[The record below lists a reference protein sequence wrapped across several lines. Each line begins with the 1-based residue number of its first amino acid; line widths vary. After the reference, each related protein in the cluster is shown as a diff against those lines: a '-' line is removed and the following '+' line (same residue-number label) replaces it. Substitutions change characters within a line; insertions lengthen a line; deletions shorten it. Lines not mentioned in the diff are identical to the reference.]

1 MSGTKDE
8 TSTRRGFLG
17 RLRLYVLTGLLVL
30 APSAVTVWVLI
41 WLFNR
46 VDNLLGRYLRFE
58 FLDYRRVPGL
68 GLLATLVLL
77 VLVGWVAS
85 WIGARPLVRMW
96 DMLLTRIPG
105 IGIVYGSTKSLGE
118 ALLSAKEQAFRQ
130 VVLVPWPHPGMWRV
144 GFITGRPGAD
154 VSRQLAN
161 DVEVVFVPHTPNP
174 ASGFVHY
181 VPRKDIIY
189 LDWPIEDGLKVIVSG
204 GVVQPDMERVQ
215 AGRAAKVAESA
226 RKVAGA
232 GPATRLAAAG
242 GGAEEALAGEED
254 AGAEPAARLA
264 ASDGAGPG
272 APGAPAGGAGRSED
286 RGEAHGLAPGA
297 RPAKG

>member
-1 MSGTKDE
+1 MSGPKDE
-8 TSTRRGFLG
+8 TTARRGFLG
-17 RLRLYVLTGLLVL
+17 RLRLYLLTGLLVL

-68 GLLATLVLL
+68 GLLATLLL
-77 VLVGWVAS
+77 LALVGWVAS

-118 ALLSAKEQAFRQ
+118 ALLTAKEQAFRQ

-154 VSRQLAN
+154 VSRQLASE
-161 DVEVVFVPHTPNP
+161 VEVVFVPHTPNP

-204 GVVQPDMERVQ
+204 GVVQPDMERVH
-215 AGRAAKVAESA
+215 AGRAAKLAEA
-226 RKVAGA
+226 AAKVAGA
-232 GPATRLAAAG
+232 ADAGAEPGARLAAAG
-242 GGAEEALAGEED
+242 GGPAEA
-254 AGAEPAARLA
+254 
-264 ASDGAGPG
+264 
-272 APGAPAGGAGRSED
+272 APAGGAARSAERPD
-286 RGEAHGLAPGA
+286 AQGLAPGA